1 MFSGTKDESLQ
12 ALKLLQDEG
21 NLNHADMLNALLQV
35 FPKCVETKR
44 SQSCLQLAS
53 GGASASYAAASST
66 SAESSA
72 PGVAK
77 LDCDDDAGASAAK
90 KLKIGDGSDEPKVSL
105 TI

>member
-21 NLNHADMLNALLQV
+21 NLNHADMLNALLKV
-35 FPKCVETKR
+35 FPKCAETKR
-44 SQSCLQLAS
+44 SQSDPGAS
-53 GGASASYAAASST
+53 GGASAASAAASST

-77 LDCDDDAGASAAK
+77 LDCDDGAGASAAK
-90 KLKIGDGSDEPKVSL
+90 KLKIGDGSDEPKASL
-105 TI
+105 KI